1 MLEFKDFEEKTIQR
15 NEIFHG
21 KIIDVVVDDV
31 SLPNGGTSKR
41 ELVFHPGGVAVI
53 ALTSENKMLFVRQFR
68 KPLERVIL
76 EIPAGKIDPGEGA
89 RPDLTGARELE
100 EETGYRAKTLEHVS
114 SMYLSPGFANE
125 LLHVYYAKEL
135 EK

>member
-100 EETGYRAKTLEHVS
+100 EETGYRAKRWSTFLLCTFHQALLMS
-114 SMYLSPGFANE
+114 SCTSIMPKSW
-125 LLHVYYAKEL
+125 K
-135 EK
+135 K

>member
-76 EIPAGKIDPGEGA
+76 EIP
-89 RPDLTGARELE
+89 LC
-100 EETGYRAKTLEHVS
+100 
-114 SMYLSPGFANE
+114 
-125 LLHVYYAKEL
+125 LL
-135 EK
+135 

>member
-41 ELVFHPGGVAVI
+41 ELVFHPGGVARDR
-53 ALTSENKMLFVRQFR
+53 LDE
-68 KPLERVIL
+68 
-76 EIPAGKIDPGEGA
+76 
-89 RPDLTGARELE
+89 
-100 EETGYRAKTLEHVS
+100 
-114 SMYLSPGFANE
+114 
-125 LLHVYYAKEL
+125 
-135 EK
+135 